1 MMQDTFLYII
11 FPYTA
16 LILAIIISIMR
27 YTRRGFSYSS
37 LSSQFLENK
46 KLFYGSVPWHYGI
59 IAVLTGHLI
68 GFLIPDGIIAFN
80 SVPLRLYFME
90 LSGFA
95 LALFALTGLANL
107 IVRRFSDARI
117 WKITTVMDIVVL
129 ALLLLQV
136 GLGVYIAVYHRWG
149 ANWYAISAV
158 PYLWSLVS
166 LRPDISQVSA
176 WPLAVKLHVIGAYS
190 LLAIMPFTRLVHVLV
205 MPLHYLWRPHQ
216 KVVWNQKKP
225 SKAR

>member
-27 YTRRGFSYSS
+27 YARRGFSYSS

-68 GFLIPDGIIAFN
+68 GFLIPDGIVAFN

-95 LALFALTGLANL
+95 LALFALT
-107 IVRRFSDARI
+107 
-117 WKITTVMDIVVL
+117 
-129 ALLLLQV
+129 
-136 GLGVYIAVYHRWG
+136 
-149 ANWYAISAV
+149 
-158 PYLWSLVS
+158 
-166 LRPDISQVSA
+166 
-176 WPLAVKLHVIGAYS
+176 
-190 LLAIMPFTRLVHVLV
+190 
-205 MPLHYLWRPHQ
+205 
-216 KVVWNQKKP
+216 
-225 SKAR
+225 